1 MGIFAP
7 PKIDTPPPPPLPPAA
22 HPPSLA
28 SGSVQAT
35 GAAARQRITD
45 AASSG
50 FGGVS
55 KTGPGGVKDVPS
67 AAQSLTGLKTT
78 LGA

>member
-1 MGIFAP
+1 MGIFSP
-7 PKIDTPPPPPLPPAA
+7 PKLETPPPPPLPPAA

-35 GAAARQRITD
+35 GAAARARIQE
-45 AASSG
+45 AANSG
-50 FGGVS
+50 GGVS

-67 AAQSLTGLKTT
+67 AAQSLTGLKTS